1 VDLNKELRKILN
13 VVKFNIESIDL
24 GSMKLNDRNVMLW
37 NTAWGL
43 HCIYD
48 LKAKFKFKIYF
59 AFYKSIVG
67 KPLGY
72 RISHTYYI
80 LCPNG

>member
-1 VDLNKELRKILN
+1 MTEMLLR
-13 VVKFNIESIDL
+13 
-24 GSMKLNDRNVMLW
+24 

-43 HCIYD
+43 YCIYD

-67 KPLGY
+67 KPV
-72 RISHTYYI
+72 
-80 LCPNG
+80 

>member
-1 VDLNKELRKILN
+1 VYLNKELRKILN
-13 VVKFNIESIDL
+13 VVKFNIDSIDL
-24 GSMKLNDRNVMLW
+24 GSLKRNDRNLMLR

-43 HCIYD
+43 YCIYN
-48 LKAKFKFKIYF
+48 LKAQFKFKIYF
-59 AFYKSIVG
+59 AFYKSTAG
-67 KPLGY
+67 KPVGY